1 MGSLGHNVY
10 NALETVEL
18 VLLGELGSLLDSVDE
33 SHCDGGLST
42 VISSSVA
49 GGVGTGQGPEGNL
62 SCWGIVVTLGE
73 GLTEDRC

>member
-1 MGSLGHNVY
+1 MY
-10 NALETVEL
+10 NALDIAGL

-49 GGVGTGQGPEGNL
+49 DGVSTGQGPEGNL
-62 SCWGIVVTLGE
+62 SCWGVLMAQG
-73 GLTEDRC
+73 G